1 MITKR
6 NRSRATALAS
16 CGVVSMSKY
25 RKAFLIWLGVMVPL
39 VIGLTMIGTYCE
51 SCIIQDASI
60 YRTLP

>member
-1 MITKR
+1 
-6 NRSRATALAS
+6 
-16 CGVVSMSKY
+16 MSKY